1 MDTAVQ
7 ILLYTCGL
15 RIATADY
22 DVFNNLSFFII
33 TVQKARS
40 TKKWFL
46 KGSNVSTS
54 VYLCWKNIIIMFQ
67 PLSIRLNSVNVFTK
81 NVKDQAGNNRT
92 EFESKNS
99 HFWPQLS
106 IFAHKTPL
114 LYHRHKVTLCYDSL
128 ILRKAIQSVFWWM
141 IRIQIVVRKNLTLK
155 HLKALFS
162 HESKLTKKLEL
173 ISNKSERKTKN
184 CISLN

>member
-33 TVQKARS
+33 TVQKAGS

-54 VYLCWKNIIIMFQ
+54 VGSRGTVVVVAIGSFSLLHQ
-67 PLSIRLNSVNVFTK
+67 P
-81 NVKDQAGNNRT
+81 AC
-92 EFESKNS
+92 
-99 HFWPQLS
+99 H
-106 IFAHKTPL
+106 
-114 LYHRHKVTLCYDSL
+114 
-128 ILRKAIQSVFWWM
+128 
-141 IRIQIVVRKNLTLK
+141 LTLK
-155 HLKALFS
+155 QPHLTGGLMVP
-162 HESKLTKKLEL
+162 KL
-173 ISNKSERKTKN
+173 
-184 CISLN
+184 